1 MVSAMTVALAA
12 SSGCCREE
20 PVRSFFQARTHGIL
34 RAGDALLGAAGFV
47 STEHDLIHSTQE
59 NSMIHVVATVDL
71 NPGTRDQ
78 FLTEFRKIVPDVK
91 AEAGCIDYVPTIDAE
106 TGIPTQFKIGPD
118 KITIIERWA
127 DAAALKAHLVA
138 PHMQAYRPKVKA
150 FVKGIEVRVFSPV

>member
-1 MVSAMTVALAA
+1 
-12 SSGCCREE
+12 
-20 PVRSFFQARTHGIL
+20 
-34 RAGDALLGAAGFV
+34 
-47 STEHDLIHSTQE
+47 
-59 NSMIHVVATVDL
+59 MIHVVATVDL

-91 AEAGCIDYVPTIDAE
+91 AEAGCIDYFPTIDAE